1 MENNSMNRK
10 NIKKN
15 HTLFDEENIRED
27 DVIDVKLMEEKK
39 ERQLNGLRD
48 DVKVFKTTVGEINN
62 EIKRSIELLT
72 DVNSQMNN
80 TQSGLG
86 MSLDKIKN
94 LAKEATTTHMCY
106 LILFC
111 VGVFFLLFY
120 FFRK

>member
-1 MENNSMNRK
+1 MNRK